1 MGTYWICLRKAK
13 CYYRQLSYKIINKE
27 NGVVLCNCDNLICPR
42 VFQLSSLGWI
52 FTFPY
57 YRNGQKFPFSKKADT
72 FFFFSFFFCNAT
84 GILPAPRLSVADPII
99 RDRTWQGGLIINAQL
114 KFLFKSSEHPLW
126 WLSSD
131 TLALPT
137 YKVALAAR
145 KQAHPFKER

>member
-1 MGTYWICLRKAK
+1 MDFHI
-13 CYYRQLSYKIINKE
+13 
-27 NGVVLCNCDNLICPR
+27 
-42 VFQLSSLGWI
+42 SLL
-52 FTFPY
+52 
-57 YRNGQKFPFSKKADT
+57 QKRTKVPILQKSRYIL
-72 FFFFSFFFCNAT
+72 FFFFFFCNAT

-137 YKVALAAR
+137 YKVAVAAR
-145 KQAHPFKER
+145 KQVHSFKER